1 MENDNNSIIY
11 IVIFSIIIFLFVVAI
26 IYITFFDNDNDKNSI
41 KKDEYYVLD
50 KVLKNKKDK
59 TINIDDMITVV
70 SKDNLRKND
79 LFLALQYYI
88 NNFEIPKEDEL
99 ELNKYMLF
107 VFLVSSHRSADAK
120 LIAYM
125 SITLRKLYPHHSARI
140 EIEEQKGIEYRK
152 KRYNLGNL

>member
-1 MENDNNSIIY
+1 MENDSNSIIY
-11 IVIFSIIIFLFVVAI
+11 IVIFSIIIFVFIIAV
-26 IYITFFDNDNDKNSI
+26 IYIAIWVRGDERADI
-41 KKDEYYVLD
+41 KKDEFYVLD
-50 KVLKNKKDK
+50 KVFKNKKDK

-70 SKDNLRKND
+70 SKDNLSKND

-99 ELNKYMLF
+99 EINKYMLF
-107 VFLVSSHRSADAK
+107 IFLVASHRSADAK

-125 SITLRKLYPHHSARI
+125 SITLRKLYPQHLARI

-152 KRYNLGNL
+152 KRYQIS

>member
-11 IVIFSIIIFLFVVAI
+11 IVIFSIIIFLFVIAI

-79 LFLALQYYI
+79 LFFGFAI
-88 NNFEIPKEDEL
+88 
-99 ELNKYMLF
+99 
-107 VFLVSSHRSADAK
+107 
-120 LIAYM
+120 
-125 SITLRKLYPHHSARI
+125 LY
-140 EIEEQKGIEYRK
+140 K
-152 KRYNLGNL
+152 